1 MEELFAAL
9 SRLGRGAGPLALLP
23 LAVPFAAF
31 AAAFAASLGSARAR
45 RAQKR
50 WFLYLSAGCCLLS
63 FALAAPAASAPGAP
77 AALAAAGMAADIA
90 LYGLLH
96 LPRGRRQKEARAAAE
111 SRSPGPRVPGPPPPR
126 AAGDLCADC
135 GEEPVPE
142 GSGAPASAGPAD
154 CPPPKVCCFEGEGV
168 RLEQDVRLG
177 PVTAA
182 AERLRSLPLG
192 AGDRLEVQKYEEL
205 LRVYRAKGVLSAA
218 EADTLN
224 DIFASFLKLLAKYGA

>member
-9 SRLGRGAGPLALLP
+9 SRLGRWAGPLALLP

-63 FALAAPAASAPGAP
+63 FALAAPAASAPGA
-77 AALAAAGMAADIA
+77 LAAAGMAADIG

-111 SRSPGPRVPGPPPPR
+111 SRSPVPRMPAPPPAR
-126 AAGDLCADC
+126 SAGALFADC
-135 GEEPVPE
+135 GEEPVPAW
-142 GSGAPASAGPAD
+142 GGAPASAGPAD